1 MQVLGKL
8 TNLVLDR
15 EFTGRKFALRSVV
28 FLNTLVLLP
37 NTVFANTDS
46 LGGVPEGSSTTSETS
61 GSLSREQANEMIQRV
76 RESVPKPSKEKALE
90 SVNKAVDTARESTWD
105 SAVDFTAPIGSVLM
119 FAANSLWVLAMFGF
133 FFQTAV
139 DVVSIVWSGPRE
151 YFMSR
156 TQNNQEQGF
165 SFLGLLGSFFT
176 LSYDARQV
184 IESAGLSTGSQQQGG
199 GYNRGGLGMNQG
211 GGMGQFG
218 GSPMGSPM
226 GGSYGQGNQRGQG
239 NRPVSAGNLLG
250 RYISLHMRT
259 LVWLGIA
266 LAIFA
271 TSFATEFQGQ
281 AVSLVMALLKGVG
294 NLIMQGW
301 NGFFG

>member
-28 FLNTLVLLP
+28 FLNTIALLP

-46 LGGVPEGSSTTSETS
+46 LGGVPEGSSTVSETS

-199 GYNRGGLGMNQG
+199 GYNRGGLGVSQG

-281 AVSLVMALLKGVG
+281 AVSLVMALLRGIG

-301 NGFFG
+301 HSFFG

>member
-1 MQVLGKL
+1 VQVLGKL
-8 TNLVLDR
+8 TNLVLDS

-28 FLNTLVLLP
+28 FLNTLALLP

-46 LGGVPEGSSTTSETS
+46 LGGVPEGSSTASETS

-90 SVNKAVDTARESTWD
+90 SVNKAVDTARDSTWD

-156 TQNNQEQGF
+156 TQNRQEQGF

-184 IESAGLSTGSQQQGG
+184 IESAGLSTGSQQQAGG
-199 GYNRGGLGMNQG
+199 GYNRGGMGMNHG

-218 GSPMGSPM
+218 GSPMG
-226 GGSYGQGNQRGQG
+226 GGYGQGNQGGQG

-250 RYISLHMRT
+250 RYISLHMQT

-281 AVSLVMALLKGVG
+281 AVSLVMALLRGIG

-301 NGFFG
+301 HGFFG

>member
-15 EFTGRKFALRSVV
+15 EFTGSKFALRSVV

-199 GYNRGGLGMNQG
+199 GYNRGGLGMSQG

>member
-226 GGSYGQGNQRGQG
+226 GGSYGQGTQRGQG

-301 NGFFG
+301 NGLFG